1 MVHNYLMDDGK
12 IGVGH
17 RLHSK
22 TLKPFYKDCGIKD
35 RTCQEK
41 NKARRVAEGDIRN
54 MITCY
59 VGTKLFSE
67 NVPPALIINYDAT
80 QFKVPAV
87 RKEKVMVMENRNKK
101 KAVESSEA
109 CDGLNTFVKYM
120 SIISASGDIAEPIF
134 IIAHDKLPANAM
146 HWLKVPGLGG
156 QRQGHV
162 VIMKKRG
169 GNKEYFDTL
178 LREQVIGFVK
188 QQREIYDYKDKNA
201 FIVADGER
209 EQIEPLLRETSPGLI
224 DGLQEV
230 LELLNINMMK
240 LPASCSGVL
249 QPCDVAKWF
258 NNIQNKILRLEKIS
272 ERSEILPKR

>member
-1 MVHNYLMDDGK
+1 
-12 IGVGH
+12 
-17 RLHSK
+17 
-22 TLKPFYKDCGIKD
+22 
-35 RTCQEK
+35 
-41 NKARRVAEGDIRN
+41 VAEGDIRN

-120 SIISASGDIAEPIF
+120 SIVSASGDIAEPIF

-230 LELLNINMMK
+230 LELLNINMM
-240 LPASCSGVL
+240 
-249 QPCDVAKWF
+249 
-258 NNIQNKILRLEKIS
+258 
-272 ERSEILPKR
+272 